1 MIKKNKFKVGVINK
15 PKKAQITIFII
26 LALAI
31 VLVVLLLFV
40 GRNNL
45 ITILGGKEPV
55 EQIKDCITTP
65 LEEAI
70 ETISDQGGSL
80 EPENYYLYRGNR
92 LTYLCYTE
100 STYGKCVM
108 QKPLLKQSIEKELEE
123 YIEPR
128 VKSCIEGVKSSFR
141 DKGYIV
147 DSKEP
152 EIDLSLM
159 LNSFILKINADLRFE
174 KDKVEV
180 YESINI
186 DINSRLYDLIM
197 VAGSISN
204 WEARYG
210 ESESLLYMGY
220 YPQLKVEKKKQFD
233 GTTIYMLTQRNT
245 LDTFKFAIRSVVIP
259 TGLE

>member
-1 MIKKNKFKVGVINK
+1 MKVKTWKKF
-15 PKKAQITIFII
+15 
-26 LALAI
+26 
-31 VLVVLLLFV
+31 
-40 GRNNL
+40 
-45 ITILGGKEPV
+45 
-55 EQIKDCITTP
+55 DCDI
-65 LEEAI
+65 
-70 ETISDQGGSL
+70 
-80 EPENYYLYRGNR
+80 
-92 LTYLCYTE
+92 
-100 STYGKCVM
+100 
-108 QKPLLKQSIEKELEE
+108 
-123 YIEPR
+123 
-128 VKSCIEGVKSSFR
+128 
-141 DKGYIV
+141 
-147 DSKEP
+147 
-152 EIDLSLM
+152 
-159 LNSFILKINADLRFE
+159 ILKINADLRFE